1 MTKRVFFLRHGEA
14 DWPDWDKPDD
24 ERPLTKKGKAQA
36 KRVARFL
43 RRTGAEPLLVFT
55 SPLPRAA
62 QTAKIVAKQLC
73 LELGVENALSEGF
86 NAEKFRKI
94 VAAHDVASMVLVG
107 HEPDFTTVLHALT
120 GADVVLRKSGVALVE
135 TDKPFSK
142 GRLLWLFPPQFAK
155 REK

>member
-1 MTKRVFFLRHGEA
+1 MTKRVFFFRHGEA

-24 ERPLTKKGKAQA
+24 ERPLTKKGKAEV

-43 RRTGAEPLLVFT
+43 GRVGVEPLLVFT

-73 LELGVENALSEGF
+73 LELGVEKSLGKGF
-86 NAEKFRKI
+86 SAEKFRKI

-107 HEPDFTTVLHALT
+107 HEPDFTSVICALT

-135 TDKPFSK
+135 TDEPFSE

>member
-1 MTKRVFFLRHGEA
+1 MTKRVFFFRHGEA
-14 DWPDWDKPDD
+14 DWPGWDGPDD
-24 ERPLTKKGKAQA
+24 DRPLTKKGKAEV

-43 RRTGAEPLLVFT
+43 RRVGAEPLLVFT

-73 LELGVENALSEGF
+73 LECGIENSLGKGF
-86 NAEKFRKI
+86 NAEKFRRI
-94 VAAHDVASMVLVG
+94 VAQHDVTSMVLVG
-107 HEPDFTTVLHALT
+107 HEPDFSSVVCALT

-135 TDKPFSK
+135 TDEPFSDA
-142 GRLLWLFPPQFAK
+142 RLLWLFPPQFAK